1 MKKEK
6 YWKNFKSG
14 EFIMNEKSKIDQVYE
29 NYNSIKNIK
38 IYSTNDDYREK
49 TSEKVY
55 RVYEDELKRETKIVE
70 IVHEDV
76 RDEKLR
82 MALSNVY
89 GGRDAELLS
98 AKREGYYIDE
108 RGGSS
113 KLISLEQLL
122 LKIKKP
128 KEETKTYVCDGAKL
142 KCKYFIGSYLILRV
156 YDESAM
162 LMRVDPIAT
171 ETDKEIIN
179 FEFSSNVDAG
189 EMNYICSKSMSKC
202 DVLNAHWEGLA
213 DNVLSSGKKV
223 VVNTST
229 LHCARSPEPITIVDN
244 GQEFSD
250 WEGMKNDLLRLH
262 DKNAYLFKF
271 IKGGLEIEGSKV
283 LGSASVEAIGAGGPI
298 GWIVG
303 GAGLLFAA
311 KMGRDGGK
319 EILEGTKD
327 FINRKYISEIS
338 KDEGNIEI
346 DFWGNATKTT
356 VEALKEK
363 GENNFHKGLGKKILK
378 GNIDVKDL
386 GIQVLTSKKT
396 YDFSRELENK
406 YIGSHIIRTLY
417 PDKRWHDATI
427 DYFKEN
433 TYIIEKTQKR
443 EVSPE

>member
-14 EFIMNEKSKIDQVYE
+14 DFIMSGKSKIDQVYE
-29 NYNSIKNIK
+29 NYNNMKNIK

-122 LKIKKP
+122 LKIKKT
-128 KEETKTYVCDGAKL
+128 KEEIKTYVCDGAKL
-142 KCKYFIGSYLILRV
+142 QCKYFMGTHIILRV
-156 YDESAM
+156 HDKSVL
-162 LMRVDPIAT
+162 LMGVDPIAT
-171 ETDKEIIN
+171 ETDKELKN
-179 FEFSSNVDAG
+179 FEFTPTIDGSSYNCFK
-189 EMNYICSKSMSKC
+189 IQRQC
-202 DVLNAHWEGLA
+202 DVLNAFWEGLA

-229 LHCARSPEPITIVDN
+229 LHCARNPEPITIVDN

-250 WEGMKNDLLRLH
+250 LEGKKNDYLRFH
-262 DKNAYLFKF
+262 DKNAYIFKR
-271 IKGGLEIEGSKV
+271 IRGVIEMIENGVLLKV
-283 LGSASVEAIGAGGPI
+283 SIGVILSGGPAGWVI
-298 GWIVG
+298 GGIGVYFSSKG
-303 GAGLLFAA
+303 LMKGAEEV
-311 KMGRDGGK
+311 R
-319 EILEGTKD
+319 ESEKD
-327 FINRKYISEIS
+327 FKNRYKYSSEIT
-338 KDEGNIEI
+338 KTGDIEV
-346 DFWGNATKTT
+346 DFFENSIGTT
-356 VEALKEK
+356 VETFKEK
-363 GENNFHKGLGKKILK
+363 GENNFHKGLGGKILK
-378 GNIDVKDL
+378 DNFKDL
-386 GIQVLTSKKT
+386 GKQVLKSEKT
-396 YDFSRELENK
+396 YDYARELENK
-406 YIGSHIIRTLY
+406 YSKTHIIRYIY
-417 PDKRWHDATI
+417 PDKKWHDTTI
-427 DYFKEN
+427 DYFKGN
-433 TYIIEKTQKR
+433 TYIVETTEKR
-443 EVSPE
+443 LVYPE